1 MARWRD
7 AVLQMAGKETA
18 VYVTAGSTS
27 SGARARS
34 GTRRRRCR
42 RRVRRGEETRRR
54 GIRRRT
60 ETAVLAGES
69 SRRNMAAGCC
79 GAKKQRLGGGGG
91 VAPSLSSCDGTVI
104 RHGAPHPRKPTTIA
118 QPEMGFFCFDVLY
131 CQLHQLDPP
140 KAPNFSN
147 EALWV
152 ALARCISLY
161 LSVSLSVRLVSRVA
175 SAVVSV
181 YLRWRALS
189 ASRRFLRFLRLN
201 FDVYSYRK
209 KGTISLC

>member
-1 MARWRD
+1 
-7 AVLQMAGKETA
+7 MAGKETA

-34 GTRRRRCR
+34 GTRRRRRR

-54 GIRRRT
+54 GIRRT
-60 ETAVLAGES
+60 ETAVLAGEPS
-69 SRRNMAAGCC
+69 KRNMAAGCC
-79 GAKKQRLGGGGG
+79 GAKKQRLGVGGVGGG
-91 VAPSLSSCDGTVI
+91 ATPSLSSCDGTVI
-104 RHGAPHPRKPTTIA
+104 RHSVPHPRKPTTIA

-152 ALARCISLY
+152 ALALDICIYLFLC
-161 LSVSLSVRLVSRVA
+161 LSVSIFVRLISCVA
-175 SAVVSV
+175 SAVISV
-181 YLRWRALS
+181 YLRRDALRMTSLS
-189 ASRRFLRFLRLN
+189 ALRRLRFLRLN
-201 FDVYSYRK
+201 FEITK
-209 KGTISLC
+209 KGPT